1 MYIDVQSVKHNPA
14 AETVRVGGVV
24 TLDAAV
30 GVGDGEVI
38 DGDVLG
44 HQNIGVVPHTVTVQ
58 LPEELN
64 SKQAIQDPEED
75 KEQGNIVDLL
85 A

>member
-30 GVGDGEVI
+30 GVGDGKVI
-38 DGDVLG
+38 YGHIICVGDL
-44 HQNIGVVPHTVTVQ
+44 IPIPSMMTV
-58 LPEELN
+58 
-64 SKQAIQDPEED
+64 
-75 KEQGNIVDLL
+75 
-85 A
+85 

>member
-14 AETVRVGGVV
+14 AETVRVGWVV

-38 DGDVLG
+38 YGHIICVGDL
-44 HQNIGVVPHTVTVQ
+44 IPI
-58 LPEELN
+58 P
-64 SKQAIQDPEED
+64 SMMKF
-75 KEQGNIVDLL
+75 
-85 A
+85 

>member
-38 DGDVLG
+38 YGHIISMGDLIPIPSMMKFGLVR
-44 HQNIGVVPHTVTVQ
+44 TVT
-58 LPEELN
+58 
-64 SKQAIQDPEED
+64 
-75 KEQGNIVDLL
+75 DLGICYT
-85 A
+85 

>member
-38 DGDVLG
+38 YGHIISMGDL
-44 HQNIGVVPHTVTVQ
+44 ITVP
-58 LPEELN
+58 
-64 SKQAIQDPEED
+64 SMMKF
-75 KEQGNIVDLL
+75 
-85 A
+85 

>member
-14 AETVRVGGVV
+14 AETIRVGGVI

-38 DGDVLG
+38 YG
-44 HQNIGVVPHTVTVQ
+44 HIIGVGDLIPVPSMMKFGLVRTVT
-58 LPEELN
+58 
-64 SKQAIQDPEED
+64 
-75 KEQGNIVDLL
+75 DLGICYT
-85 A
+85 

>member
-14 AETVRVGGVV
+14 AETVRVGWVV

-38 DGDVLG
+38 YG
-44 HQNIGVVPHTVTVQ
+44 HIIGV
-58 LPEELN
+58 
-64 SKQAIQDPEED
+64 
-75 KEQGNIVDLL
+75 GDLIPIPSMMIR
-85 A
+85 